1 MDFAEYVKFCAFVGS
16 ALSVGFLMGLFI
28 ILKYMTTPYPRI
40 LRHKEEKYYTD
51 PSTKEQKNFPSIE
64 DEASVDLSVIVPA
77 YNEESR
83 LGKMLDECLEYLRKR
98 HSQTPAFTFEVVIVS
113 DGSSDKTTEVASKYS
128 LEHGSDRVR
137 VLPLIEN
144 RGKGGAVR
152 LGVQSCRGRYILF
165 ADADGATHFPDY
177 AKLESCMKNLADSA
191 DEKAVV
197 IGSRAHLEQESIAQ
211 RSIFRT
217 FLMYGFHTLVW
228 TFGVRGIRD
237 TQCGF
242 KLFTRS
248 AARVLF
254 QLMHVERWAFDVE
267 ILFLAQALGM
277 KIDEIAVNWTE
288 IDGSKI
294 TPIFSW
300 LQMAKDLFLIWFRY
314 ATNIWKITPPP
325 KDHSE

>member
-1 MDFAEYVKFCAFVGS
+1 MDFAEYIKFCAFVGS
-16 ALSVGFLMGLFI
+16 ALSVGFLLGLFI
-28 ILKYMTTPYPRI
+28 ILKYMTTPHPRI

-51 PSTKEQKNFPSIE
+51 PSTREQKPFPSIE
-64 DEASVDLSVIVPA
+64 EEASVDLSVIVPA

-83 LGKMLDECLEYLRKR
+83 LGKMLDECLEFLRKR
-98 HSQTPAFTFEVVIVS
+98 ASQTPTQSFEVIIVS
-113 DGSSDKTTEVASKYS
+113 DGSSDKTAEVASKYS

-137 VLPLIEN
+137 VLPLIQN

-177 AKLESCMKNLADSA
+177 EKLDSKIKNLIAEGD
-191 DEKAVV
+191 DKAVV
-197 IGSRAHLEQESIAQ
+197 IGSRAHLEQDSIAQ
-211 RSIFRT
+211 RSLFRT
-217 FLMYGFHTLVW
+217 ILMYGFHTLVW
-228 TFGVRGIRD
+228 AFGVRGIKD

-288 IDGSKI
+288 IEGSKI